1 MQTSHSKRSANR
13 LNALKSTGPK
23 TAQGRKISAQN
34 STRHGLSVP
43 LPPHI
48 IDPLQQ
54 ELTLLIQL
62 DGIATDTARDIAQK
76 IIDYE
81 RNLAFLREIFEYEM
95 TVFQGVEKS
104 KDLGI
109 QKWQDELD
117 NMLADIH
124 AKHLGGMPW
133 ELKNM
138 QRLTTQLNKIISKTK
153 KDELVKSR
161 RYFKRSSNQL
171 IKALRRL

>member
-1 MQTSHSKRSANR
+1 MQTSHSKRAANR
-13 LNALKSTGPK
+13 LNALKSTGPR

-62 DGIATDTARDIAQK
+62 DGIATDTARDLAQK

-81 RNLAFLREIFEYEM
+81 RNLSFLREMFEYDM
-95 TVFQGVEKS
+95 IVFQGVEKS

-109 QKWQDELD
+109 LKWQKGFENKLT
-117 NMLADIH
+117 DIH
-124 AKHLGGMPW
+124 ANFLKGMPW
-133 ELKNM
+133 ELENVL
-138 QRLTTQLNKIISKTK
+138 RLPTQMNKIIAKTK
-153 KDELVKSR
+153 KDGLVKSR